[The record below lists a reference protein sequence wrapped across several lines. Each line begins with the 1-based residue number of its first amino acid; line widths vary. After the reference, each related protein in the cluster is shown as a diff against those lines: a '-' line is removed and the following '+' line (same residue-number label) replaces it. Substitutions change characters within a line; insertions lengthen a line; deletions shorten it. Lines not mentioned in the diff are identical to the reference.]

1 MNFPVPQ
8 VFQIPITVDP
18 GFKTPYTRG
27 FHLGVQ
33 REITSNSVIEADYN
47 HRDIR
52 NMLGVRTTNLAFE
65 ARIPGHAG
73 ELQPGTGSRPILSY
87 GPWYQGRFDSVSVG
101 IRRRMSRS
109 FTVEAFYTWADAI
122 DNALRSSFVSDV
134 QTGLGAGVLGGRGP
148 TDSFVGIPPLVTDPA
163 TGQTNANGRFIA
175 SNGNPV
181 PQAGKFY
188 NGADLD
194 RGPSDLSLNH
204 TVLVHGLV
212 QLPWQF
218 EVSGIF
224 RGQSGFHF
232 TDAALVP
239 PDVDGDGL
247 RNGVDFLVG
256 RNHFQAP
263 SYINLDTR
271 FSRRFAIGERVHVQ
285 AIFELFNLFNRANPA
300 AVEQFQNVPTPLGEP
315 LQFLPGREGQ
325 VALRIE
331 F

>member
-1 MNFPVPQ
+1 VIQ
-8 VFQIPITVDP
+8 V
-18 GFKTPYTRG
+18 
-27 FHLGVQ
+27 
-33 REITSNSVIEADYN
+33 DYH

-65 ARIPGHAG
+65 ARMPGHAG
-73 ELQPGTGSRPILSY
+73 ELRPGTGTRPILNY
-87 GPWYQGRFDSVSVG
+87 GPWYQGQFDAITVG
-101 IRRRMSRS
+101 IRNRMSRR
-109 FTVEAFYTWADAI
+109 FTMEAFYTWADAI

-134 QTGLGAGVLGGRGP
+134 QTGLGAGALGGRGP
-148 TDSFVGIPPLVTDPA
+148 TDSFVGVPLLVTDSA
-163 TGQTNANGRFIA
+163 TGQTNASSGFIA

-256 RNHFQAP
+256 CNHFQAP
-263 SYINLDTR
+263 SYINVDAR

-285 AIFELFNLFNRANPA
+285 AIFELFNLLNRANPA

-315 LQFLPGREGQ
+315 VQFLPGREGQ